1 MILNHYQSKQSG
13 LHRQDMYFGPRPTA
27 ILGATLLL
35 KACVIYPHTVPVN
48 PSVEGNLVSAESGA
62 PIADA
67 SVTLRIYSD
76 MSRTYSTTSD
86 KTGRFAFADHSDYRL
101 IAMLADAPLCATT
114 LTIKASGY
122 KARTCTWGSMH
133 WCSDQPMPAFA
144 NIPLIPKHSSSEYRP
159 LPASGIPACD
169 GTY

>member
-1 MILNHYQSKQSG
+1 MIMGKAKLSDLVLSAPLKA
-13 LHRQDMYFGPRPTA
+13 M
-27 ILGATLLL
+27 TLLVNL
-35 KACVIYPHTVPVN
+35 SLSACVFYPHTVPVN
-48 PSVEGNLVSAESGA
+48 PSIEGNLLSAESDA

-86 KTGRFAFADHSDYRL
+86 KTGRFAFANHSDYRL
-101 IAMLADAPLCATT
+101 IAMLADAPLCATM
-114 LTIKASGY
+114 LTIEASGY
-122 KARTCTWGSMH
+122 KARNCTWDSMR
-133 WCSDQPMPAFA
+133 WCSGQPMPAFA
-144 NIPLIPKHSSSEYRP
+144 NIPLIPKHSSSEYRT

>member
-1 MILNHYQSKQSG
+1 MHL
-13 LHRQDMYFGPRPTA
+13 RPSM
-27 ILGATLLL
+27 TLKIPALL
-35 KACVIYPHTVPVN
+35 SSLSLSACVIYPHTVPVN
-48 PSVEGNLVSAESGA
+48 PSIEGNLISAESDA

-101 IAMLADAPLCATT
+101 IAMLADAPLCDTT
-114 LTIKASGY
+114 LTIEATGY
-122 KARTCTWGSMH
+122 KARHCTWGSMR
-133 WCSDQPMPAFA
+133 WCSGQSMPALA
-144 NIPLIPKHSSSEYRP
+144 NIPLIPKHSSSEYRT